1 VAEVRNSWR
10 SHERFWDLR
19 NSGARHPRSDACASR
34 TTRGRCGTR
43 EHRDE
48 APRRIVRGAGEAGW
62 GRSGRTCMV
71 VCACVSASVSDR
83 GSSLPIEKASKRQCD
98 QSDIFRA
105 RAIPSLNGMPSHN
118 PERARERFRVSFR
131 YRRSA
136 IVATVCLWVDGEISA
151 RSRATRCR

>member
-1 VAEVRNSWR
+1 
-10 SHERFWDLR
+10 
-19 NSGARHPRSDACASR
+19 
-34 TTRGRCGTR
+34 
-43 EHRDE
+43 
-48 APRRIVRGAGEAGW
+48 
-62 GRSGRTCMV
+62 MV

-151 RSRATRCR
+151 LRDALPLTALQHFGRTAAARRF